1 MELFENEG
9 VWPYYSWH
17 GHTYDQVNLYTGSG
31 HGTRARRYGA
41 TLGSI
46 EIRSAE
52 AGRSLG
58 RRQGTGGR
66 ERRSSSTGS
75 VAKVLEPDVSQST
88 DVGPQRQERAPGIVV
103 TTKFGATMIH
113 LDTSFLIR
121 ALVRNSA
128 EDFKLR
134 TWLRARTRVG
144 MSLIA
149 WAQFLCGP
157 VETNDVDLAARIIQ
171 DRVPF
176 VDEDAG

>member
-1 MELFENEG
+1 
-9 VWPYYSWH
+9 
-17 GHTYDQVNLYTGSG
+17 
-31 HGTRARRYGA
+31 
-41 TLGSI
+41 
-46 EIRSAE
+46 
-52 AGRSLG
+52 
-58 RRQGTGGR
+58 
-66 ERRSSSTGS
+66 
-75 VAKVLEPDVSQST
+75 
-88 DVGPQRQERAPGIVV
+88 
-103 TTKFGATMIH
+103 MIH

-149 WAQFLCGP
+149 WAQFLCDP